1 MRNNDCARSLP
12 SLVHW
17 TLAIPIY
24 LSIEN
29 FVTRLCKPGF
39 LNVVL
44 YTNKVCVALCE
55 SALKMFVTR
64 TNRKISSRVDLNK
77 WTFQLNVHSQ
87 QHKLVIELFF
97 WGCLVP
103 PSARLFHADLMRVN
117 TTVQVQYWCN
127 VHNNASS
134 VIPCIKFF
142 DLYLK
147 LKVQALL
154 LLAYCLPNLQLNL
167 QYDDE
172 IDPRTGCW
180 CPIV

>member
-29 FVTRLCKPGF
+29 FVRRLCKPGF

-97 WGCLVP
+97 FWMFGASIRTSFDP
-103 PSARLFHADLMRVN
+103 DLIRVN
-117 TTVQVQYWCN
+117 TTVQVKYWCN
-127 VHNNASS
+127 VHNNASIS
-134 VIPCIKFF
+134 IS
-142 DLYLK
+142 
-147 LKVQALL
+147 
-154 LLAYCLPNLQLNL
+154 N
-167 QYDDE
+167 
-172 IDPRTGCW
+172 
-180 CPIV
+180 